1 MTSESD
7 AQATERLER
16 PIPHVPD
23 SAERHTIATVLARP
37 RFSFLVVGQTVSQ
50 LGDKLHHMAL
60 IALVG
65 AGATG
70 ATGGLELAKLSVVF
84 TAPVVLFG
92 PLAGALVD
100 GWNKRATMIIT
111 DAMRA
116 LLVGI
121 IPWLFAAT
129 GKLWLVY
136 VIAFFV
142 FLLGIFFNSAK
153 MALIPELVPRSQ
165 LLPAN
170 AALTFIGRFATVGG
184 IVGGGV
190 IIGMTMW
197 RSLGWSDYAA
207 GFYLDS
213 ASYIISVLTL
223 LGIVVLGRSREV
235 ASQDLSSTS
244 TVEGEQAASAAV
256 QQVPVKRTLGNLV
269 RDVGTTLRVVSRE
282 PGLRFVFTSVVLLAL
297 FASTVYVAMTY
308 SVQTVMGRGTKGV
321 GYLGGT
327 LATGMIVGS
336 LLVGTIGSRWEKRSM
351 IMICTGLIGVVMVLG
366 GIFFSFAAFAPI
378 AFFGGMLLAP
388 VMVSQDTLLHEYAP
402 VGARALIFS
411 TKDLIVG
418 AVFMLSAL
426 AVGAGILLFGKLG
439 VEQPY
444 RLALIVVGALISA
457 AGAAGEVSVLRR
469 ARPGSERSNT

>member
-1 MTSESD
+1 MTTESD
-7 AQATERLER
+7 EGVGERLER
-16 PIPHVPD
+16 PLPHVPD
-23 SAERHTIATVLARP
+23 SGERHTIATVLARP

-92 PLAGALVD
+92 PLVGALVD
-100 GWNKRATMIIT
+100 RWNKRATMIGT
-111 DAMRA
+111 DALRA
-116 LLVGI
+116 ILVAL
-121 IPWLFAAT
+121 IPWLYQTT
-129 GKLWLVY
+129 GRLWLVY
-136 VIAFFV
+136 VVAFFV

-153 MALIPELVPRSQ
+153 MALIPELVPRAQ

-170 AALTFIGRFATVGG
+170 AALTFIGRFATVAG

-190 IIGMTMW
+190 IIGMSAW
-197 RSLGWSDYAA
+197 KSIGWSDYAA

-213 ASYIISVLTL
+213 ASYVISVLTL
-223 LGIVVLGRSREV
+223 LGIVVLGRSRNANTTAV
-235 ASQDLSSTS
+235 ASSTS
-244 TVEGEQAASAAV
+244 TVESSESAIERNTTA
-256 QQVPVKRTLGNLV
+256 PVKRTLRNLV
-269 RDVGTTLRVVSRE
+269 EDVGITLRVVSRE
-282 PGLRFVFTSVVLLAL
+282 PGLRFVFASVVLLAL

-321 GYLGGT
+321 GFLGGT

-336 LLVGTIGSRWEKRSM
+336 LLVGTIGSRWEKRST
-351 IMICTGLIGVVMVLG
+351 IMICTALIGVVMILAGV
-366 GIFFSFAAFAPI
+366 FFSFAAFAPI
-378 AFFGGMLLAP
+378 AFLGGMLLAP

-402 VGARALIFS
+402 ERSRALIFS

-426 AVGAGILLFGKLG
+426 AVGGGILLFGKLG

-444 RLALIVVGALISA
+444 RLALIVVG
-457 AGAAGEVSVLRR
+457 
-469 ARPGSERSNT
+469 